1 MRAGIGAPGAVD
13 VCNPEVTPE
22 VTAAAAKVPSKAG
35 PGRRV
40 RR

>member
-13 VCNPEVTPE
+13 VFNPE

-35 PGRRV
+35 PDRRV